1 MSQGRTIGRPTSH
14 RPARQRVALMTDTFD
29 FVIVGGGSAGAALA
43 ARLSEDP
50 GFTVALLEAGG
61 RPPEREAMP
70 AACASLQ
77 LDPETDWMFWAD
89 PGRAGLGLKGRRMRT
104 PRGKMLGGSSG
115 INYMFW
121 VRGHPQDFDHWAELG
136 ADGWSYD
143 EVLPAFKRMEDLVPS
158 NEITIDHDA
167 HGRGGPVGVAV
178 RSPVLPASRQFVEAA
193 EAVGIPRGDYN
204 GKDRFNPGGVSS
216 LVQTNTR
223 KGKRSSTYHA
233 YLEGEAE
240 ARPNLTIITGALVT
254 RVVLEGEG
262 ESLTATGIEYRDFA
276 GASHIVHAAREVI
289 LSAGAIGSPHI
300 LMLSGIGPRRELE
313 AAEVPCRH
321 DLPGVGKHL
330 KDHLLIGMAFPA
342 PGIGVSLAEVAI
354 SMGPDALRAPAGPL
368 PADPADDAQLT
379 GEFAELR
386 AEAQRRLEEWHAT
399 GSSLVSSSFG
409 DGVAFFSTGLGAA
422 YSHDA
427 GIQFHPG
434 GFSTDLL
441 GDLFNIDL
449 SMMLEDADSALAAE
463 AEIISLTATL
473 QLPRS
478 EGEIVIESADPATAP
493 RIEMNYFAD
502 PLDLKVMVAAMR
514 RCLEVASAWPGPGKL
529 GDWLA
534 PPDLARKHGHVAG
547 TPPSDAML
555 ESVALHFATTIY
567 HLSCTCRIGSVV
579 DPRLRVFGV
588 RNLRVADASVMP
600 EITSGNIN
608 APTIMIGEKAAEIV
622 AADHGVRLNTMTGEF
637 A

>member
-1 MSQGRTIGRPTSH
+1 
-14 RPARQRVALMTDTFD
+14 MTDIFD

-50 GFTVALLEAGG
+50 GFTVALIEAGG

-89 PGRAGLGLKGRRMRT
+89 PGKAGLGLKDRRMRT

-115 INYMFW
+115 INYMVW

-136 ADGWSYD
+136 AQGWSYD
-143 EVLPAFKRMEDLVPS
+143 EVLPAFKRLEDLAPS
-158 NEITIDHDA
+158 NEIVIDREA

-178 RSPVLPASRQFVEAA
+178 RSPMIPATRQFVQAA
-193 EAVGIPRGDYN
+193 EAAGIPRGDYN
-204 GKDRFNPGGVSS
+204 GKDRLNPAGVSS
-216 LVQTNTR
+216 AHQTNTR

-254 RVVLEGEG
+254 RVVLDGEG
-262 ESLTATGIEYRDFA
+262 DALTATGIEYRDTA
-276 GASHIVHAAREVI
+276 GNSHVVSARREVI

-313 AAEVPCRH
+313 AAEVVCRH
-321 DLPGVGKHL
+321 DLPDVGKHL
-330 KDHLLIGMAFPA
+330 KDHPFVSMPFHA
-342 PGIGVSLAEVAI
+342 PGLGVPLNEIGL
-354 SMGPDALRAPAGPL
+354 SMGPDVLRGPDGPL
-368 PADPADDAQLT
+368 PVDPAGDAHLS
-379 GEFAELR
+379 GELADLK
-386 AEAQRRLEEWHAT
+386 AEAERRLDEWHAT
-399 GSSLVSSSFG
+399 GSSLAASSWNDAS
-409 DGVAFFSTGLGAA
+409 AFFSTGLGAR

-427 GIQFHPG
+427 QISFMAG
-434 GFSTDLL
+434 GVDVGLIGNQLNMDTSMYATDPDRAL
-441 GDLFNIDL
+441 GP
-449 SMMLEDADSALAAE
+449 E
-463 AEIISLTATL
+463 AENIYLIVQLE
-473 QLPRS
+473 LPRS
-478 EGEIVIESADPATAP
+478 EGEIVIESADPATPPAI
-493 RIEMNYFAD
+493 RMNYYAD
-502 PLDLKVMVAAMR
+502 PTDLKVMVAAMR
-514 RCLEVASAWPGPGKL
+514 RGLDIVSHWPGADKPGA
-529 GDWLA
+529 WLA
-534 PPDLARKHGHVAG
+534 PPDLARKHGHAAG
-547 TPPSDAML
+547 QAPSDALL
-555 ESVALHFATTIY
+555 ENTALHFSHTTY
-567 HLSCTCRIGSVV
+567 HVSCTCRIGSVV

-622 AADHGVRLNTMTGEF
+622 AADHGVRLNAMAGEV